1 MTPSRAQIDEAAF
14 AISAD
19 GREDLTLDEHALL
32 QALFEQTP
40 DRIYFKD
47 RQSRFILIN
56 RAQAKLLGLED
67 PRQAIGKTDADF
79 FAPEHATE
87 ALRDEQEVMRTAQP
101 VVGIVEADRLS
112 SGQVADW
119 VSTTKLPLYDN
130 AGRII
135 GTFGL
140 SRDVTDRKL
149 AEQMLE
155 EKNRRLAEI
164 AQFERDA
171 LRKLQEA
178 QAQLVQTEKLVG
190 LGQLAAGV
198 AHEIN
203 NPLAVVIND
212 MAVLTRNFAAVKQL
226 LAYYQKAQAALE
238 AALGAALVEAGQNKL
253 IGEARD
259 LSQAID
265 LPRTLADLD
274 EILAR
279 SSQSLRRIRGIVLD
293 LREFARLESTDLNQV
308 DLNRGIESTVSVIR
322 SRAASQH
329 VTIERDLGPL
339 PQVEC
344 YPGKINQ
351 VVINLINN
359 GIDACHFGGTV
370 TIRTRSEQLE
380 GKPPHVRIEVCD
392 TGVGIDPAIRS
403 RIFDPFFTT
412 KPPGQGTGLSL
423 SISYGIIKDH
433 GGWIEVESMPGQGS
447 RFSVLLPV
455 SRS

>member
-1 MTPSRAQIDEAAF
+1 LQDPS
-14 AISAD
+14 
-19 GREDLTLDEHALL
+19 
-32 QALFEQTP
+32 
-40 DRIYFKD
+40 
-47 RQSRFILIN
+47 
-56 RAQAKLLGLED
+56 
-67 PRQAIGKTDADF
+67 QAIGRTDADF

-87 ALRDEQEVMRTAQP
+87 ALRDEQEVMRTGQP

-112 SGQVADW
+112 GGEVADW
-119 VSTTKLPLYDN
+119 VSTTKMPLHDG
-130 AGRII
+130 AGRVI

-155 EKNRRLAEI
+155 EKSRRLAEI
-164 AQFERDA
+164 AQFEHDA
-171 LRKLQEA
+171 LCMLQEA
-178 QAQLVQTEKLVG
+178 QAQLVQTEKLAG

-212 MAVLTRNFAAVKQL
+212 MAVLTRNFAAVKQI
-226 LAYYQKAQAALE
+226 LACYQRAQAAL
-238 AALGAALVEAGQNKL
+238 AASQDEL

-259 LSQAID
+259 LSESID

-279 SSQSLRRIRGIVLD
+279 SRQSLRRIRGIVLD

-308 DLNRGIESTVSVIR
+308 DLNNGVESTVSIIR
-322 SRAASQH
+322 SRAASRN
-329 VTIERDLGPL
+329 VTIELDLQPL
-339 PQVEC
+339 PQVVC

-359 GIDACHFGGTV
+359 AIDACDSGGTV
-370 TIRTRSEQLE
+370 TIRTRAQQPE

-403 RIFDPFFTT
+403 RVFDPFFTT

-433 GGWIEVESMPGQGS
+433 GGCIELESTPGQGS
-447 RFSVLLPV
+447 CFSVVLPV
-455 SRS
+455 SPSSERINGTGPFI

>member
-1 MTPSRAQIDEAAF
+1 MTPSSAQIDDETAF
-14 AISAD
+14 AVSAD
-19 GREDLTLDEHALL
+19 ELL
-32 QALFEQTP
+32 RALFEHTP

-56 RAQAKLLGLED
+56 RAQAKLLGLKD
-67 PRQAIGKTDADF
+67 PGQAIGKTDADF

-87 ALRDEQEVMRTAQP
+87 ALRDEQEVMRTGEP

-112 SGQVADW
+112 GGEVADW
-119 VSTTKLPLYDN
+119 VSTTKMPLHDS
-130 AGRII
+130 AGRVI

-155 EKNRRLAEI
+155 EKSRRLAEI
-164 AQFERDA
+164 AQFEHDA
-171 LRKLQEA
+171 LCMLQAA
-178 QAQLVQTEKLVG
+178 QAQLVQTEKLAG

-212 MAVLTRNFAAVKQL
+212 MAVLTRNFTAVKQI
-226 LAYYQKAQAALE
+226 LASYQRAEVALAAS
-238 AALGAALVEAGQNKL
+238 QDKL
-253 IGEARD
+253 IGEARE

-274 EILAR
+274 EILSR
-279 SSQSLRRIRGIVLD
+279 SRQSLRRIRGIVLD
-293 LREFARLESTDLNQV
+293 LREFARLESTDLNDV
-308 DLNRGIESTVSVIR
+308 DLNNGVESTVTIIR
-322 SRAASQH
+322 SRAASRN
-329 VTIERDLGPL
+329 VTIELDLQPL
-339 PQVEC
+339 PQVTC

-351 VVINLINN
+351 VVMNLINN
-359 GIDACHFGGTV
+359 AIDACNSSGTV
-370 TIRTRSEQLE
+370 TIRTRAQQPE

-433 GGWIEVESMPGQGS
+433 GGSIEVESTAGQGS
-447 RFSVLLPV
+447 CFSVLLPV
-455 SRS
+455 SRSSMK

>member
-14 AISAD
+14 AISPD
-19 GREDLTLDEHALL
+19 GREPVSLDEHALL

-56 RAQAKLLGLED
+56 RAQAKLLGLQD
-67 PRQAIGKTDADF
+67 PSQAIGKTDADF

-87 ALRDEQEVMRTAQP
+87 ALRDEQEVMRTGQP

-155 EKNRRLAEI
+155 EKNRHLAEI
-164 AQFERDA
+164 AQFEHDA

-178 QAQLVQTEKLVG
+178 QAQLVQTEKLAG

-212 MAVLTRNFAAVKQL
+212 MTVLTRNFAAIKQL
-226 LAYYQKAQAALE
+226 LAFYQKAEAALE
-238 AALGAALVEAGQNKL
+238 ASQNQL
-253 IGEARD
+253 IGDARD
-259 LSQAID
+259 LSQTID
-265 LPRTLADLD
+265 LPQTLVDQD
-274 EILAR
+274 EILSR
-279 SSQSLRRIRGIVLD
+279 SRQSLRRIRAIVLD
-293 LREFARLESTDLNQV
+293 LREFARLESTDLNEV
-308 DLNRGIESTVSVIR
+308 DLKHGVESTVSVIR
-322 SRAASQH
+322 SRATSKN
-329 VTIERDLGPL
+329 VTIELDLQPV

-351 VVINLINN
+351 VVMNLINN
-359 GIDACHFGGTV
+359 AIDACNSGGTV
-370 TIRTRSEQLE
+370 RIRTRSQQLE

-412 KPPGQGTGLSL
+412 KPPGHGTGLSL

-447 RFSVLLPV
+447 CFSVLLPV